1 MRRLAIAPAVMLAV
15 SVPACLWDYDTL
27 SMEAK
32 GMPDVVDVIVGRF
45 ERNPPLYYEMRLERV
60 AKDLATHPDRLL
72 LYDDAAVACDRLGR
86 GDEGME
92 WLDRKHEA
100 LKRLDPD
107 RARDDDWYKYFANTG
122 TLRVH
127 RWARNGMKQE
137 DVAELEQAIKEIE
150 VAIEINPDAHFGR
163 EWVQLGLMK
172 VMLASGTGTE
182 KQVSV
187 VLDEMI
193 EGRESADLVE
203 GLVGLVALGNA
214 WESPDV
220 FALLSSGQFTLR
232 EQSIAYIALQRSKE
246 LSNEG
251 RDSLLSDKFKEEFL
265 FFSGDRASGQTTESL
280 DKAYRELRE
289 NAEEFHR
296 NRTELIL
303 VRLES
308 GRHPDTDT
316 DFWTGYVETPRA
328 DVRKFEPLIPMKTWH
343 SPFFVFGTIAVV
355 FIGLP
360 LALFFVGRTVYR
372 RVRAAKLPPG
382 A

>member
-1 MRRLAIAPAVMLAV
+1 MKRFAIALAVMLAV

-32 GMPDVVDVIVGRF
+32 GMPEAVDVIVGRF
-45 ERNPPLYYEMRLERV
+45 ERNPPLYYEMRLDRV
-60 AKDLATHPDRLL
+60 SKDLATHPDRLL

-86 GDEGME
+86 GDEGMD
-92 WLDRKHEA
+92 WLEKKHKV
-100 LKRLDPD
+100 LKTLDPD
-107 RARDDDWYKYFANTG
+107 GTRKDDWYRYFANVG

-127 RWARNGMKQE
+127 RWAGNGMKQE
-137 DVAELEQAIKEIE
+137 DIAELEQAIEEIE
-150 VAIEINPDAHFGR
+150 AAIEINPDAHFGR

-182 KQVSV
+182 EQVSAI
-187 VLDEMI
+187 LDEVI
-193 EGRESADLVE
+193 EGRERTDLVE

-232 EQSIAYIALQRSKE
+232 DQSIAYIALQRSKE

-251 RDSLLSDKFKEEFL
+251 RASLLSDKFKEEYL

-280 DKAYRELRE
+280 DKAYGVLRE

-296 NRTELIL
+296 NRTEFMLA
-303 VRLES
+303 RLES

-328 DVRKFEPLIPMKTWH
+328 DVRKFEPLIPRKTWQ
-343 SPFFVFGTIAVV
+343 SPFFVFGTMALVL
-355 FIGLP
+355 IGLP
-360 LALFFVGRTVYR
+360 LVIFFVGRGVYR
-372 RVRAAKLPPG
+372 RARAAKLPP
-382 A
+382 AV